1 MMRHT
6 RGREFMSSR
15 AAQTARELTMTTTST
30 GVSSAEDSG
39 RYNDCAVVYAVSSA
53 FEDVIP
59 PVSLGW
65 LLRYRLEQPR

>member
-1 MMRHT
+1 
-6 RGREFMSSR
+6 
-15 AAQTARELTMTTTST
+15 MTTTST